1 MVISGRLIVHAPVCI
16 YLSIAAALLLRCAD
30 GWLLRASAARAS
42 VTTADDESLDPEQ
55 RIAFSWKRANPVG
68 QLYPLIAHKTMVKF
82 SIILGPTYLL
92 AAVAYNLLSQL
103 YPPPSP

>member
-1 MVISGRLIVHAPVCI
+1 MYTHHVCI
-16 YLSIAAALLLRCAD
+16 SLSLAAALLLRCAD
-30 GWLLRASAARAS
+30 GWLLRTSAARRQPN
-42 VTTADDESLDPEQ
+42 ADDESLDPKQ

-103 YPPPSP
+103 YPPPSPLYPS

>member
-1 MVISGRLIVHAPVCI
+1 MDGFCV
-16 YLSIAAALLLRCAD
+16 LL
-30 GWLLRASAARAS
+30 SAARRRQPN
-42 VTTADDESLDPEQ
+42 ADDESLDPEQ

>member
-1 MVISGRLIVHAPVCI
+1 MYTHPYVSIS
-16 YLSIAAALLLRCAD
+16 LSLLRCFCAALMD
-30 GWLLRASAARAS
+30 GFCVLLSAARRRQP
-42 VTTADDESLDPEQ
+42 ADDESLDPEQ

-103 YPPPSP
+103 YPPPSPLYPS